1 MSAITITL
9 ACGCRVEWAETQA
22 AAPYCATHQTA
33 VVRAVKAPA
42 PRFRGFCQGPSA
54 AREALEPVRVPVP
67 TREE

>member
-9 ACGCRVEWAETQA
+9 SCGCRVEWAETQTA
-22 AAPYCATHQTA
+22 TPCCAIHSDA

-54 AREALEPVRVPVP
+54 AREALEPVRVPVS